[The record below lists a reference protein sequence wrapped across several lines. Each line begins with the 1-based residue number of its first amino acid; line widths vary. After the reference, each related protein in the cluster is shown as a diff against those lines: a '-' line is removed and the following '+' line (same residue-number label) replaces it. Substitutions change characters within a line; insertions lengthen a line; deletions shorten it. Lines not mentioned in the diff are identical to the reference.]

1 YNNTWHIKGKGL
13 DKGSIKASSV
23 YGTKRMSAYEIL
35 ECSLNLQQVII
46 RDPEEYYDENG
57 NKKIKYVINPKE
69 TMIARG
75 KQTQMKNAFQK
86 WLFQDNFRA
95 DKLVEIYNER
105 FNRVVPRK
113 YDGSHLTF
121 DSMNSSWELRPH
133 QRNVVARIIY
143 SGSALMAHEVGAG
156 KTASM
161 IAAGMYMKQA
171 GAVQKPMYVVPNHLT
186 QQFANE
192 FLALYPSANV
202 LRTTKKDFEK
212 KNRHRF
218 ISKIATNNYDAVII
232 GHSQFEKIPLS
243 KERQA
248 DFIRKELTSI
258 SIQMREA
265 EEKEG
270 RSFTVKRMAGFQK
283 KLRERL
289 ETLSNKEKKDDIL
302 DFEQLGVDFL
312 FIDEA
317 HVYKNLYTV
326 TKMNNVAG
334 INTSQS
340 QRAMD
345 MFQKVQYIQETNG
358 GKGVVFATGTPIS
371 NSMSEMFT

>member
-1 YNNTWHIKGKGL
+1 
-13 DKGSIKASSV
+13 
-23 YGTKRMSAYEIL
+23 
-35 ECSLNLQQVII
+35 
-46 RDPEEYYDENG
+46 
-57 NKKIKYVINPKE
+57 
-69 TMIARG
+69 
-75 KQTQMKNAFQK
+75 
-86 WLFQDNFRA
+86 
-95 DKLVEIYNER
+95 
-105 FNRVVPRK
+105 
-113 YDGSHLTF
+113 
-121 DSMNSSWELRPH
+121 
-133 QRNVVARIIY
+133 
-143 SGSALMAHEVGAG
+143 
-156 KTASM
+156 
-161 IAAGMYMKQA
+161 
-171 GAVQKPMYVVPNHLT
+171 
-186 QQFANE
+186 
-192 FLALYPSANV
+192 
-202 LRTTKKDFEK
+202 
-212 KNRHRF
+212 
-218 ISKIATNNYDAVII
+218 
-232 GHSQFEKIPLS
+232 
-243 KERQA
+243 
-248 DFIRKELTSI
+248 

-371 NSMSEMFT
+371 NSMSEMFTMQRFLQNDQLERMGLDTFDSWASTFGEVISSLE